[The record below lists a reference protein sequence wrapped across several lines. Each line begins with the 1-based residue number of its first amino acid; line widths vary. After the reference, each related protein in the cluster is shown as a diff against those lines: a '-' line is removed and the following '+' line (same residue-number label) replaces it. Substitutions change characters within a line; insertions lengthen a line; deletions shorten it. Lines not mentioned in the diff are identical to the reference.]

1 MLGVW
6 QMGIMIYEYK
16 LSNMNSASK
25 EAAETFGRDMAR
37 IYLEPS
43 FLRRER
49 LPFLLYSKME

>member
-1 MLGVW
+1 
-6 QMGIMIYEYK
+6 MGIMIYEYK